1 MGLLRTTIA
10 GAISFFPGY
19 GKKSQKGTGGTD
31 SARYCYAVW
40 MRHLIYANRF
50 GLCSGVPD
58 TVAELGPGDS
68 IGVGLAALLSGSSR
82 YWGLDVIEHS
92 ALEKNHDIFQELVSL
107 FESREPVP
115 GTDEFPCL
123 KPPLD
128 QEKFPHDIL
137 DSGLLL
143 DSLSTG
149 RIAAIDAA
157 LDNWKREDSPIHYF
171 APWMDEDVMLEGSV
185 DMILSQAVM
194 EYIDDIPRA
203 CDVMWKWLR
212 HGGFVSHQIDLK
224 SHGLT
229 PEWCGH
235 WAIPDWQWFLIRGR
249 RPYFINRR
257 PASWYRDCFK
267 KTGFDPVHDEPFYL
281 TPADPRQL
289 AGAFQN
295 LGLED
300 ARTGGVFIQF
310 RKP

>member
-1 MGLLRTTIA
+1 MRLLKTTIA

-40 MRHLIYANRF
+40 MRHLMRANRY

-82 YWGLDVIEHS
+82 YWGFDVIEHCD
-92 ALEKNHDIFQELVSL
+92 LEKNHDILQELVTL

-115 GTDEFPCL
+115 GADEFPFL
-123 KPPLD
+123 KPVLN

-137 DSGLLL
+137 YSSLLSE
-143 DSLSTG
+143 SLSTD
-149 RIAAIDAA
+149 RITGIHAA
-157 LDNWKREDSPIHYF
+157 LDNWKQENSPIHYF
-171 APWMDEDVMLEGSV
+171 APWMDENVMLEGSV

-194 EYIDDIPRA
+194 EYVDDIPGA
-203 CDVMWKWLR
+203 CDMMWKWLR
-212 HGGFVSHQIDLK
+212 QGGFVSHQIDLK

-229 PEWCGH
+229 PEWYGL
-235 WAIPDWQWFLIRGR
+235 WTISDWQWFLIRGR
-249 RPYFINRR
+249 RPYFLNRR
-257 PASWYRDCFK
+257 PASCYRDSFQK
-267 KTGFDPVHDEPFYL
+267 AGFDPVHDEPFYS
-281 TPADPRQL
+281 TPADPRRL
-289 AGAFQN
+289 ASAFQN
-295 LGLED
+295 LDLED
-300 ARTGGVFIQF
+300 ARTGGVFMQC